1 MAERKQVTVEGLYL
15 QIHDAANF
23 MRSEL
28 ARLVMENETLKLKV
42 AELTKDN
49 SAAPSEKV

>member
-42 AELTKDN
+42 AELTEVK
-49 SAAPSEKV
+49 AAEKKEA